1 MLLASHAWALVG
13 LTAVALWYFVYLG
26 LNPEKVFRYDIKPHR
41 VKVGILSVVA
51 WIPTTAIFMH
61 LRLFGI
67 ATPLVLLGFFCLT
80 GWRIYTSDVT
90 WRKRRQRRLAAEQ
103 DRKERQEAAYWRR
116 PRAT

>member
-13 LTAVALWYFVYLG
+13 LTAVALWYFVHLA
-26 LNPEKVFRYDIKPHR
+26 LNPEKVFRYDIKPD
-41 VKVGILSVVA
+41 KAKISILSAAA
-51 WIPTTAIFMH
+51 WIPTAILLVH
-61 LRLFGI
+61 LNSFGI
-67 ATPLVLLGFFCLT
+67 ATPLALFGFFCLT
-80 GWRIYTSDVT
+80 GWRIDASDSI